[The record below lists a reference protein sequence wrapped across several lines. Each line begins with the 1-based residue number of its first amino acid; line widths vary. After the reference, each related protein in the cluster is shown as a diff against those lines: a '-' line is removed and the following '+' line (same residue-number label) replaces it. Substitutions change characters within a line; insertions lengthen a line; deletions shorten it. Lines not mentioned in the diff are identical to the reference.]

1 MKKILYCI
9 LLAAVLFVDVTL
21 VMSLWNSSVFV
32 SVALAVIPT
41 VALIVWRTV
50 LLVRATD
57 DAVKKRSLL
66 IIALSALIPIAV
78 FIATYIVVAIAFV
91 IMLA

>member
-1 MKKILYCI
+1 MKKILYCV

-21 VMSLWNSSVFV
+21 VMSLWNSSVFI

-57 DAVKKRSLL
+57 DAVKKRSML
-66 IIALSALIPIAV
+66 IIALSTLIPIAV

>member
-1 MKKILYCI
+1 MKKILYCV

-21 VMSLWNSSVFV
+21 VMSLWNSSVFI
-32 SVALAVIPT
+32 SAALAVIPT

-57 DAVKKRSLL
+57 DAVKKRSML
-66 IIALSALIPIAV
+66 IIALSTLIPIAV

>member
-21 VMSLWNSSVFV
+21 VMSLWNSSVFI
-32 SVALAVIPT
+32 SAALAVIPT

-57 DAVKKRSLL
+57 DAVKKRSML
-66 IIALSALIPIAV
+66 IIALSTLIPIAV

>member
-21 VMSLWNSSVFV
+21 VMSLWISSVFI

-66 IIALSALIPIAV
+66 IIALSTLIPIAV
-78 FIATYIVVAIAFV
+78 FIATYVVIAIAFV

>member
-21 VMSLWNSSVFV
+21 VMSLWNSSVFI

-66 IIALSALIPIAV
+66 IIALSTLIPIAV

>member
-21 VMSLWNSSVFV
+21 VMSLWNSSVFI
-32 SVALAVIPT
+32 SVAVAVIPT

-57 DAVKKRSLL
+57 DAVKKRSML
-66 IIALSALIPIAV
+66 IIALSTLIPIAV

>member
-1 MKKILYCI
+1 MKKIIYCL

-21 VMSLWNSSVFV
+21 VMSLWNSSVFI
-32 SVALAVIPT
+32 SAALAVIPT

-57 DAVKKRSLL
+57 DAVKKRSML
-66 IIALSALIPIAV
+66 IIALSTLIPIAV

>member
-21 VMSLWNSSVFV
+21 VMSLWNSSVFI
-32 SVALAVIPT
+32 SAALAVIPT

-57 DAVKKRSLL
+57 DVVKKRSML
-66 IIALSALIPIAV
+66 IIALSTLIPIAV

>member
-1 MKKILYCI
+1 MKKILYCV

-21 VMSLWNSSVFV
+21 VMSLWNSSVFI

-66 IIALSALIPIAV
+66 IIALSTLIPIAV

>member
-9 LLAAVLFVDVTL
+9 LLAAGLFVDVTL
-21 VMSLWNSSVFV
+21 VMSLWNSSVFI

-66 IIALSALIPIAV
+66 IIALSTLIPIAV

>member
-21 VMSLWNSSVFV
+21 VMSLWNSSVFI
-32 SVALAVIPT
+32 SAALAVIPT

-66 IIALSALIPIAV
+66 IIALSTLIPIAV

>member
-21 VMSLWNSSVFV
+21 VMSLWNSSVFI

-50 LLVRATD
+50 LLVRAID

-66 IIALSALIPIAV
+66 IIALSTLIPIAV

>member
-21 VMSLWNSSVFV
+21 VMSLWNSSVFI

-57 DAVKKRSLL
+57 DAVKKRSML
-66 IIALSALIPIAV
+66 IIALSTLIPIAV